1 MAHAVAQRAMLSA
14 MGTRAE
20 SRRAPAS
27 RRAVLVRAS
36 RAACSRVFARPAFV
50 AGARVA
56 GRQHRGARSWGG
68 ASVVGPSSV
77 VGRAIATPSGGDA
90 STKDAK
96 DDAASVPPTGSYEEE
111 EKNAMSAAE
120 AYAKHLRDR
129 TATMRSVPTGEE
141 AEAIRRRAAAY
152 GSLDDIVLDFDPDL
166 DVAEKLLLVG
176 AYFQNAPA
184 EVASRLAEVTAVAA
198 KLYATWTCEEK
209 TGVVA
214 EKRTRGGVVRDGIA
228 SLGPV
233 FVKMAQT
240 LSTRPDIIGDE
251 AADALK
257 PLQDQMSPFSSA
269 GAYEQIREELKHDG
283 PIHPGDTTWKGSK
296 RAKPLYAE
304 LSDEPVAAASIGQ
317 VYKGRTTDGRRVAVK
332 VQRPGVLRQ
341 IAMDLH
347 IARMTLIWIE
357 ESGLNG
363 ATDLANIVDRV
374 GRGIFQELDYTLE
387 ASNADEFRRSLRFM
401 DFLVVPRHLAS
412 MTSRRVLT
420 QDWIDGRPMKEL
432 TTEEQL
438 KMVQW
443 GVECSSAQLFRT
455 GLVHADPHE
464 GNMLFT
470 DEGKLALLDF
480 GLICRVNNEQQEAM
494 AGCILNVLN
503 RDWMDLIDNLRI
515 IGMLPTVPQRWVDP
529 NGNDS
534 PDGYAG
540 GGEGRWVDGDDE
552 SFRRAFLKCM
562 DGEGPNEGGAP
573 EKKRTNF
580 TELVVDLTRLSTAWR
595 FNLPPYMV
603 FVIRSLTTLDFCA
616 VRTGANMYELAAPT
630 ALFRAM
636 APKTPRGRAQLQKI
650 LMSDTGDVKWKEL
663 IELAQSAG
671 GGSPGG
677 GGGGAAERDPAASAA
692 LEKHTKA
699 SVNRLVSELVGSSSG
714 SALRRLLVTASP
726 ESFVPPTAVRAIIVK
741 ATRETFARS
750 VAELTG
756 FGIIKLAWNAARSFF
771 SAIFSAKDAQT
782 RGARRGRDVD
792 RADSCGFYPEGS
804 AEAYTCKVNIDKR
817 RREIARLM
825 VRSRLAAPR
834 GALAASVLLVMFGW
848 AAVTGAALGIAR
860 GIRLRLI
867 KMLGGG
873 GFEAGRGGTPKE

>member
-1 MAHAVAQRAMLSA
+1 MLCSVR
-14 MGTRAE
+14 TRCE
-20 SRRAPAS
+20 PWRAPAP
-27 RRAVLVRAS
+27 RRATLARARAEAS
-36 RAACSRVFARPAFV
+36 RVPARPASV
-50 AGARVA
+50 AGARGA
-56 GRQHRGARSWGG
+56 GRPQRVRTARSWGG
-68 ASVVGPSSV
+68 ASAL
-77 VGRAIATPSGGDA
+77 RAIVTPSGGDA
-90 STKDAK
+90 GTSSDKPDEKGAPR
-96 DDAASVPPTGSYEEE
+96 ASGAETADLEATINPSLEEE
-111 EKNAMSAAE
+111 MSAAD
-120 AYAKHLRDR
+120 AYAKMLRDR
-129 TATMRSVPTGEE
+129 TETMRSNPVGEE
-141 AEAIRRRAAAY
+141 AEAIKRRAAAY
-152 GSLDDIVLDFDPDL
+152 AGLDDIVLDFNPDL
-166 DVAEKLLLVG
+166 DVADKLLLVG
-176 AYFQNAPA
+176 AYFASAPA
-184 EVASRLAEVTAVAA
+184 EVAARLAEVTAVATR
-198 KLYATWTCEEK
+198 LYATWTWEEK
-209 TGVVA
+209 TGVDEA
-214 EKRTRGGVVRDGIA
+214 KRTRGAVVRDGIA

-257 PLQDQMSPFSSA
+257 PLQDQMAAFSSV
-269 GAYEQIREELKHDG
+269 GAYEQIRDELRHEG
-283 PIHPGDTTWKGSK
+283 PVHPGDTTWRGS
-296 RAKPLYAE
+296 ASAPPLYAE

-317 VYKGRTTDGRRVAVK
+317 VYKGVTVDGQEVAVK

-347 IARMTLIWIE
+347 IARITLIWIE

-401 DFLVVPRHLAS
+401 DFLVVPRHLAH
-412 MTSRRVLT
+412 MTGRRVLT
-420 QDWIDGRPMKEL
+420 QEWIDGRPMKEL

-464 GNMLFT
+464 GNMLYT

-503 RDWMDLIDNLRI
+503 RDWMDLIDNLTI
-515 IGMLPTVPQRWVDP
+515 IGMLPETPQKWVDLE
-529 NGNDS
+529 GNDL

-540 GGEGRWVDGDDE
+540 GEGKWVDGDDE
-552 SFRRAFLKCM
+552 SFRNAFLKCM
-562 DGEGPNEGGAP
+562 DGDAPADGAAGS
-573 EKKRTNF
+573 EKKLTNF
-580 TELVVDLTRLSTAWR
+580 TELVVDLTKLSTAWR

-636 APKTPRGRAQLQKI
+636 APKTPRGRAQLRKI

-663 IELAQSAG
+663 VELAESAG
-671 GGSPGG
+671 GASSSSAGETDPASS
-677 GGGGAAERDPAASAA
+677 APAASAA
-692 LEKHTKA
+692 MDKHTKA

-714 SALRRLLVTASP
+714 SALRRLLVRASP
-726 ESFVPPTAVRAIIVK
+726 ESLVPPTAVRDVIVK

-750 VAELTG
+750 VSQLTPAG
-756 FGIIKLAWNAARSFF
+756 LLSLALRAVRSFF
-771 SAIFSAKDAQT
+771 AAIFSVKHSSEKGASKD
-782 RGARRGRDVD
+782 GES
-792 RADSCGFYPEGS
+792 SCDFLPEGS
-804 AEAYTCKVNIDKR
+804 AEAYNCRVNIDKR

-825 VRSRLAAPR
+825 VRSKLAAPR
-834 GALAASVLLVMFGW
+834 GALSAGALLVMFGW
-848 AAVTGAALGIAR
+848 AAVTGAALGVVR

-867 KMLGGG
+867 KMLGGE
-873 GFEAGRGGTPKE
+873 GFEAGRGGTPKA

>member
-1 MAHAVAQRAMLSA
+1 MAYAVAGGATLCPV
-14 MGTRAE
+14 GTRCE
-20 SRRAPAS
+20 LRRAPAP
-27 RRAVLVRAS
+27 RRATLARA
-36 RAACSRVFARPAFV
+36 RAAGSRVPARPASV
-50 AGARVA
+50 AGARGA
-56 GRQHRGARSWGG
+56 GRHQRVRAARSWGG
-68 ASVVGPSSV
+68 ASAL
-77 VGRAIATPSGGDA
+77 RAIATPSGGDA
-90 STKDAK
+90 GTSSDESDEKGSPKAGGAETGDPEV
-96 DDAASVPPTGSYEEE
+96 SGSYEEQL
-111 EKNAMSAAE
+111 SAAD
-120 AYAKHLRDR
+120 AYAKMLRDR
-129 TATMRSVPTGEE
+129 TETMRSNPVGEE
-141 AEAIRRRAAAY
+141 AEAIKRRAAAY
-152 GSLDDIVLDFDPDL
+152 GSLDDIVLDFNPDL

-176 AYFQNAPA
+176 AYFQSAPA
-184 EVASRLAEVTAVAA
+184 EVAARLAEVTAVATR
-198 KLYATWTCEEK
+198 LYATWTWEEK
-209 TGVVA
+209 TGVI
-214 EKRTRGGVVRDGIA
+214 ESKRTRGAVVRDGIA

-257 PLQDQMSPFSSA
+257 PLQDQMAPFSSV
-269 GAYEQIREELKHDG
+269 GAYEQIRDELRHEG
-283 PIHPGDTTWKGSK
+283 PVHPGDTTWRGS
-296 RAKPLYAE
+296 RSAPPLYAE

-317 VYKGRTTDGRRVAVK
+317 VYKGRTVDGRAVAVK

-347 IARMTLIWIE
+347 IARITLIWIE

-401 DFLVVPRHLAS
+401 DFLVVPRHLPA
-412 MTSRRVLT
+412 MTGRRVLT
-420 QDWIDGRPMKEL
+420 QEWIDGRPMKEL

-464 GNMLFT
+464 GNMLYT

-503 RDWMDLIDNLRI
+503 RDWMDLIDNLTI
-515 IGMLPTVPQRWVDP
+515 IGMLPETPQKWVDLE
-529 NGNDS
+529 GNDL

-540 GGEGRWVDGDDE
+540 GEGKWVDGDDE
-552 SFRRAFLKCM
+552 SFRKAFLKCM
-562 DGEGPNEGGAP
+562 DGDVSVDGDTKGS
-573 EKKRTNF
+573 EKKLTNF
-580 TELVVDLTRLSTAWR
+580 TELVVDLTKLSTAWR

-663 IELAQSAG
+663 IELAESAG
-671 GGSPGG
+671 GASPGAG
-677 GGGGAAERDPAASAA
+677 DDASPAPAASAA
-692 LEKHTKA
+692 MDKHTKA

-714 SALRRLLVTASP
+714 SALRRLLVRASP
-726 ESFVPPTAVRAIIVK
+726 ESLVPPTAVRDVIVK

-750 VAELTG
+750 VAELTPG
-756 FGIIKLAWNAARSFF
+756 GIVRLALRAVRSFF
-771 SAIFSAKDAQT
+771 AAIFSAKDSFT
-782 RGARRGRDVD
+782 RASGKDETCD
-792 RADSCGFYPEGS
+792 FLPEGS
-804 AEAYTCKVNIDKR
+804 AEAYNCRVNIDRR

-825 VRSRLAAPR
+825 VRSRLAAPK
-834 GALAASVLLVMFGW
+834 GALSAAALLVLFGW
-848 AAVTGAALGIAR
+848 AAVTGAVLGVVR

>member
-1 MAHAVAQRAMLSA
+1 MAYVVGHQGMVSPSGARVAP
-14 MGTRAE
+14 TRAGT
-20 SRRAPAS
+20 SRRV
-27 RRAVLVRAS
+27 VLARAS
-36 RAACSRVFARPAFV
+36 RAAGSRVGPGPPASVARHP
-50 AGARVA
+50 GA
-56 GRQHRGARSWGG
+56 GRGRRVRTPLRQHHGPTWGAPLGI
-68 ASVVGPSSV
+68 PH
-77 VGRAIATPSGGDA
+77 AIATPPGGDA
-90 STKDAK
+90 ETTNK
-96 DDAASVPPTGSYEEE
+96 DDNSAESKIPPSGSYEEE
-111 EKNAMSAAE
+111 EKNAMSAAD
-120 AYAKHLRDR
+120 AYAKMLEDR
-129 TATMRSVPTGEE
+129 TATMRSVPQGEA
-141 AEAIRRRAAAY
+141 AEAIKKRAEAY
-152 GSLDDIVLDFDPDL
+152 GSLDDIVLDFNPNM

-184 EVASRLAEVTAVAA
+184 DVAARLAEVTAVAT
-198 KLYATWTCEEK
+198 KLYATWQWEEK
-209 TGVVA
+209 TGIA
-214 EKRTRGGVVRDGIA
+214 ESKRTRGTVVRDGIA

-257 PLQDQMSPFSSA
+257 PLQDQMAAFSSV
-269 GAYEQIREELKHDG
+269 GAYEQIRSELKHQG
-283 PIHPGDTTWKGSK
+283 PVHPGDKTWKGDAN
-296 RAKPLYAE
+296 AKPLYSE
-304 LSDEPVAAASIGQ
+304 LSAEPVAAASIGQ
-317 VYKGRTTDGRRVAVK
+317 VYKGKTTKGKDVAVK
-332 VQRPGVLRQ
+332 VQRPGVLQQ

-357 ESGLNG
+357 DSGLNG

-401 DFLVVPRHLAS
+401 DFLVVPRHLPE
-412 MTSRRVLT
+412 MTGRRVLT
-420 QDWIDGRPMKEL
+420 QEWIDGRPMKAL
-432 TTEEQL
+432 TTDEQL

-464 GNMLFT
+464 GNMLYT
-470 DEGKLALLDF
+470 DDGKLALLDF

-503 RDWMDLIDNLRI
+503 RDWNDLIDNLTI
-515 IGMLPTVPQRWVDP
+515 IGMLPDVPQKWVGLD
-529 NGNDS
+529 GEELA
-534 PDGYAG
+534 DGYAG
-540 GGEGRWVDGDDE
+540 GEGKWVDGDDE
-552 SFRRAFLKCM
+552 SFRAAFLNCM
-562 DGEGPNEGGAP
+562 DGPGGAEATNP
-573 EKKRTNF
+573 SEKKLTNF
-580 TELVVDLTRLSTAWR
+580 TELVMDLTKLSTAWR

-663 IELAQSAG
+663 IELAESAG
-671 GGSPGG
+671 GASSGG
-677 GGGGAAERDPAASAA
+677 DEKSEAPTSANAAMD
-692 LEKHTKA
+692 KHTKA

-726 ESFVPPTAVRAIIVK
+726 ESLVPPTAVRDIIVK

-750 VAELTG
+750 VSQLTPS
-756 FGIIKLAWNAARSFF
+756 SFF
-771 SAIFSAKDAQT
+771 ALAIKAVKSFFAAIFSAKKK
-782 RGARRGRDVD
+782 GGVD
-792 RADSCGFYPEGS
+792 IVDNDADSCSFYPEGS
-804 AEAYTCKVNIDKR
+804 SEEYNCKVNIDKR

-825 VRSRLAAPR
+825 VRSKLAAPS
-834 GALAASVLLVMFGW
+834 GFASAAALLVMFSW
-848 AAVTGAALGIAR
+848 AAVTGAVLGVAR
-860 GIRLRLI
+860 GIRLRII

-873 GFEAGRGGTPKE
+873 GSKRGGGGTPKE